1 MLRTSDTRLS
11 VTILVD
17 AVGQLPALTIVEAR
31 VLERAIRNRQRCSPG
46 VRVTWTAAEE
56 KQLARLL
63 DQGMSD
69 RKIAEALD
77 RSPWSIRSRIRSLS
91 AKLDKTDRRQRWTP
105 ETEGALIAKR
115 KEGKSIVTIAKEMEM
130 NRWTVTDK
138 LRRLRLQGRV

>member
-17 AVGQLPALTIVEAR
+17 AVGQLPALTIAEAR

-63 DQGMSD
+63 EQGLSD

>member
-1 MLRTSDTRLS
+1 MLTTSDTRLS

-17 AVGQLPALTIVEAR
+17 AVGQLPALTIAEAR

-69 RKIAEALD
+69 RKIAEVLD

-91 AKLDKTDRRQRWTP
+91 TKLDKTDRRQRWTP

-138 LRRLRLQGRV
+138 LRRLRLQGRA